1 MVTSQ
6 GNGYGTQSIAT
17 AGAVGQLS
25 NVKIS
30 QKEGCHTRFLRNS
43 VTYLA

>member
-1 MVTSQ
+1 MVTSK

-25 NVKIS
+25 KDVKIS
-30 QKEGCHTRFLRNS
+30 QKI
-43 VTYLA
+43 